1 MKVER
6 WLKRIL
12 GEKPDEKFIRSNKKK
27 KNKRVFQPFPTINNA
42 IIIFDDSS
50 KCVTNYV
57 LTVTMGD
64 SQLVKIKL
72 FNFVACSLYSIEDNC
87 FGIHARVSRINWR
100 VNLDT
105 RSQVVLGSRNI
116 VDWSSM
122 ELGARNRISLPRTWC
137 TRLELSRSDSKP
149 IYE

>member
-1 MKVER
+1 M
-6 WLKRIL
+6 I
-12 GEKPDEKFIRSNKKK
+12 EKNFGGKTGRKIYSIEQKK

-116 VDWSSM
+116 VD
-122 ELGARNRISLPRTWC
+122 
-137 TRLELSRSDSKP
+137 
-149 IYE
+149 

>member
-1 MKVER
+1 MNKR
-6 WLKRIL
+6 WKSSDDWKEFWGKNRTKNLFDRT
-12 GEKPDEKFIRSNKKK
+12 KKK
-27 KNKRVFQPFPTINNA
+27 KNKQVFQPFPTINNA
-42 IIIFDDSS
+42 IIIFDDNS

-116 VDWSSM
+116 VD
-122 ELGARNRISLPRTWC
+122 
-137 TRLELSRSDSKP
+137 
-149 IYE
+149 